1 MSASEIERIFNSQ
14 DEEIHDY
21 DTAMKRSRHLAL
33 LLIFS
38 LALSNPALAASPK
51 KGSACKK
58 EKLTSISQGK
68 KFTCIKKGK
77 KLVWNKGVKVS
88 SKKAKASKRPTAA
101 PATTA
106 RPTPTSTATA
116 TPTPTSTSKAATAG
130 YTLEQV
136 RANNNASSCWSA
148 IDGSVYDLTKWIG
161 SHPGGAANIRGLC
174 GIDGTSA
181 FKSRHGNSSGPTGQ
195 LANYLLGPLR

>member
-1 MSASEIERIFNSQ
+1 
-14 DEEIHDY
+14 
-21 DTAMKRSRHLAL
+21 MKRSRHLAL

-38 LALSNPALAASPK
+38 LALSTPALAASPK

-88 SKKAKASKRPTAA
+88 SKKAKASKKPTAT

-106 RPTPTSTATA
+106 RP

-136 RANNNASSCWSA
+136 KANNTASSCWSV

>member
-1 MSASEIERIFNSQ
+1 MFPSEIKRIFNWQ
-14 DEEIHDY
+14 DEQIHAY
-21 DTAMKRSRHLAL
+21 ATAVKRSRHLAL

-38 LALSNPALAASPK
+38 LALSTPALAASPK
-51 KGSACKK
+51 KGGACNK

-88 SKKAKASKRPTAA
+88 SKKAIASKK
-101 PATTA
+101 
-106 RPTPTSTATA
+106 PTPTPTPTPTATA

-136 RANNNASSCWSA
+136 RANNTASSCWSV

-181 FKSRHGNSSGPTGQ
+181 FKSRHGNSSGPTSQ

>member
-21 DTAMKRSRHLAL
+21 DTAMKRSQHLAL

-38 LALSNPALAASPK
+38 LALSTPALAASPK

-88 SKKAKASKRPTAA
+88 SKKAKASKKPTAA

-106 RPTPTSTATA
+106 RPTPTPTATA
-116 TPTPTSTSKAATAG
+116 TPTPTSTSKAAAAG